1 MKRFSRLFFATAV
14 FCLPFSAKL
23 SAETLTDMLVLAY
36 DSNPKMLAGRQAL
49 RVVNEQFPQAVANW
63 LPTLSTA
70 MSADRSL
77 SASESTA
84 PSNSRTDTYKNTLSY
99 AQTVFDGGRNFAR
112 LDKAVASIRSQQE
125 TLRLTEQGVLLD
137 VVKAYMNVIRDRQTF
152 ALREANKVLLEQQ
165 LASTQVQFNLQQRTI
180 ADLSQAQARL
190 RAAEATVIGAD
201 NNLKTSEAS
210 YLELTGLAPGEL
222 EMPGRPVNL
231 PVDLEETI
239 ILAETFLP
247 AVEIA
252 QYAID
257 LAEYDAS
264 IENRSR
270 LPTLGLAASL
280 THQRSKE
287 AGAGPATDQRD
298 ISATVTLT
306 VPLYQ
311 SGAELSRLRAARI
324 LVGQR
329 RTELEDVKRSA
340 RSAAVT
346 AWRTHASA
354 KAQIESLREA
364 AKAAET
370 ARDGIA
376 RELSVGRRSVI
387 DLLDAEAELLTAQVN
402 LAAGERD
409 ALVAAFEV
417 LNATGQLTAR
427 DLNLP
432 ADIYRPVDDF
442 ERTKWK
448 LYTTSE

>member
-1 MKRFSRLFFATAV
+1 
-14 FCLPFSAKL
+14 
-23 SAETLTDMLVLAY
+23 MLVLAY

-165 LASTQVQFNLQQRTI
+165 LASTQVQFNL
-180 ADLSQAQARL
+180 
-190 RAAEATVIGAD
+190 
-201 NNLKTSEAS
+201 KTSEAS

-329 RTELEDVKRSA
+329 RTELEDAKRSA